1 MINFCDVL
9 ITGGKSRVQHTEVG
23 SGFIHFNYAP
33 WGEAGDKA
41 TPSLIGTVTEGVFLD
56 QPRIFLG
63 GLSGIVGPSS
73 IGFGTMTAAGQVI
86 RKPVA
91 ANQLHAEAGVNLDK
105 VFSESNTRLSDRHF
119 KKDSGSQHRISCA
132 VICAEKVVPADPV
145 KTLPVP
151 EG

>member
-1 MINFCDVL
+1 MPL
-9 ITGGKSRVQHTEVG
+9 
-23 SGFIHFNYAP
+23 
-33 WGEAGDKA
+33 GEAGDKA

-91 ANQLHAEAGVNLDK
+91 ANQLHAEAGVNLIK
-105 VFSESNTRLSDRHF
+105 IFRIQYAAFGQTF